1 MSLRRWVSGV
11 LAALLLLGLAGS
23 AVAKEKGKKAHEEFK
38 DLGES
43 TWSVPYVAEMH
54 AKGLMKGTG
63 DGKFEPNGSL
73 TRAQAITVAIRLMG
87 LEAEAQAIT
96 TFDESNLPF
105 TDWEKIPEW
114 ARPYVAKAVE
124 KAIVPLA
131 DDGMLRAGE
140 KATRLWVSVLLVK
153 ALGFDAEAQAKMTAS
168 LSFTDAK
175 RIPARLVGYVAAAV
189 DHGLIQGYPEGTFQP
204 NDPVTR
210 AQAATLLSRT
220 DSQLADLGKLRPG
233 QLQGEL
239 MAVDAASSTLTLRFG
254 GQDQVITVAS
264 NAAIFN
270 AGAEATL
277 ADLAVGSKVAAVIGA
292 DGTAVLISA
301 RARSS
306 GELNR
311 EVKGTITALLLPT
324 ATGTGGLISL
334 TGRKEQDEEKTY
346 PLGPEVEVRAEGQAA
361 AALADLKPGDFV
373 EVKLIS
379 GVAVRIKVERRGDA
393 TAERKDELKG
403 TLKAVTPASGDSL
416 GSITVTV
423 KSGDKT
429 VNLAPEPEIK
439 IGEHDGATPADL
451 QVGSRVE
458 VKVVGGVAI
467 KIKVKAPETDE
478 DEEKD
483 DKDDEDDE
491 PEYTEIRGTVTAVTE
506 SGLTVADESG
516 AEHTLTLAADS
527 IIKSGDLLILL
538 ADIQVGSKVEA
549 KVKDGVVLRL
559 NVKME

>member
-1 MSLRRWVSGV
+1 MFLRKWVSLLMAV
-11 LAALLLLGLAGS
+11 MLLLSLAGS
-23 AVAKEKGKKAHEEFK
+23 AMAEGTDKKAHEEFK

-43 TWSVPYVAEMH
+43 AWSVPYVAEMQ

-105 TDWEKIPEW
+105 TDWEKIADW

-124 KAIVPLA
+124 KGIVPLA
-131 DDGMLRAGE
+131 DDGMLRSGE
-140 KATRLWVSVLLVK
+140 KASRLWVSVLLVK
-153 ALGFDAEAQAKMTAS
+153 ALGFDAEAQAKMTAT
-168 LSFTDAK
+168 LAFGDAK

-189 DHGLIQGYPEGTFQP
+189 DHGLIKGFEDQTFRP
-204 NDPVTR
+204 NEPVTR

-239 MAVDAASSTLTLRFG
+239 TAVDAASSSLTLRFG
-254 GQDQVITVAS
+254 GHDRVITVAA

-292 DGTAVLISA
+292 DGTAVLVTA
-301 RARSS
+301 RPRDT

-311 EVKGTITALLLPT
+311 EVKGTVTALLLPG
-324 ATGTGGLISL
+324 ADGTGGLISL
-334 TGRKEQDEEKTY
+334 QGRKEQDEEKTY

-379 GVAVRIKVERRGDA
+379 GVAVRIKLERRGQE
-393 TAERKDELKG
+393 TAERRDELKG
-403 TLKAVTPASGDSL
+403 TLKAVTPASGETL
-416 GSITVTV
+416 GSITVTAR
-423 KSGDKT
+423 SGDKT
-429 VNLAPEPEIK
+429 VNVAPEAEIK
-439 IGEHDGATPADL
+439 VGENDEATLADL
-451 QVGSRVE
+451 QVGAMVE
-458 VKVVGGVAI
+458 VKVFGGVAI
-467 KIKVKAPETDE
+467 KIRARASETEDEQDDE
-478 DEEKD
+478 DEAETSEVK
-483 DKDDEDDE
+483 
-491 PEYTEIRGTVTAVTE
+491 GTVTAVTAT
-506 SGLTVADESG
+506 GLTVQDGTG
-516 AEHTLTLAADS
+516 AEQTLSVTAES
-527 IIKSGDLLILL
+527 IIKTNDLPILL
-538 ADIQVGSKVEA
+538 ADIQVGAKIEA
-549 KVKDGVVLRL
+549 KVKDGAILRM
-559 NVKME
+559 NVKSEE